1 MNTQSLITRTTIVF
15 AVLAIAGL
23 AVAVSSQ
30 FVADAPQQTIL
41 VAVGS
46 AMFGASLS
54 FFLTRLFSLVER

>member
-15 AVLAIAGL
+15 AVLAITGL

-30 FVADAPQQTIL
+30 FVADAPQRTIL

-46 AMFGASLS
+46 ALFGASLS
-54 FFLTRLFSLVER
+54 FFLTRFFSLVER